1 MARGGIEPPTRGFS
15 ERRGPIR
22 LQLSRVFNTIQE
34 MTYRI
39 STDPS
44 KAAEI
49 IPVRWSLGAN

>member
-1 MARGGIEPPTRGFS
+1 
-15 ERRGPIR
+15 
-22 LQLSRVFNTIQE
+22 